1 MNWIGKVLIVEF
13 QETESPV
20 LDEILSVLQKHE
32 GFERYE
38 LKGEDVLS
46 IPGLEIHSHTRKVYV
61 SQQEIELTAK
71 EYDLIN
77 LLVVN
82 RNRVLTYEQIYEK
95 VWGDFSSGNERKVIS
110 FHMRNLRKKLYNAF
124 SVPPLTIESVR
135 EVGYRLKSND
145 NT

>member
-1 MNWIGKVLIVEF
+1 MELEKANDTLFG
-13 QETESPV
+13 
-20 LDEILSVLQKHE
+20 EILAVLQKHE
-32 GFERYE
+32 DFKRYE

-46 IPGLEIHSHTRKVYV
+46 IPGLEIHPHTRKVY
-61 SQQEIELTAK
+61 SGQREIELTTK
-71 EYDLIN
+71 EYDLIS

-82 RNRVLTYEQIYEK
+82 RNRVLTYEQIYEV

-110 FHMRNLRKKLYNAF
+110 FHMRNLRKKLY
-124 SVPPLTIESVR
+124 STTPIPPFTIESVR

>member
-1 MNWIGKVLIVEF
+1 MNEIGKVLIVEF
-13 QETESPV
+13 QEKESFI

-32 GFERYE
+32 SFKRYE

-46 IPGLEIHSHTRKVYV
+46 IPGLEIHPHTRKVY
-61 SQQEIELTAK
+61 SGQREIEFTTK
-71 EYDLIN
+71 EYDLIR

-82 RNRVLTYEQIYEK
+82 RNRVLTYEQIYEV

-110 FHMRNLRKKLYNAF
+110 FHMRNLRKKLY
-124 SVPPLTIESVR
+124 STTPVPPFTIESVR

-145 NT
+145 ST

>member
-1 MNWIGKVLIVEF
+1 MELEKANDTLFG
-13 QETESPV
+13 
-20 LDEILSVLQKHE
+20 EILAVLQKHE
-32 GFERYE
+32 DFKRYE

-46 IPGLEIHSHTRKVYV
+46 IPGLEIHPHTRKVY
-61 SQQEIELTAK
+61 SGQREIELTTK
-71 EYDLIN
+71 EYDLIS

-82 RNRVLTYEQIYEK
+82 RNRVLTYEQIYEV

-110 FHMRNLRKKLYNAF
+110 FHMRNLRKKLY
-124 SVPPLTIESVR
+124 STTPVPPFTIESVR